1 MRQVSI
7 GRLFSENRQT
17 LGLRHLCG
25 NLDTVI
31 SVTEASIWPADLVG
45 HFSLIHPE
53 RLQVIGAAEMAWAR
67 KQPSDKMTAYLAD
80 VIAGNPPAVVVADAE
95 APPALLR
102 ARCDASG
109 IPLFETTHSSAQVVD
124 LLRGYLGRTLAE
136 QISVHGVFMDVLG
149 LGVLITGDSGVG
161 KSELALELISRGH
174 GLVADDV
181 VEIARIAPDVLEGR
195 CPDLLKDF
203 LEVRGL
209 GVINIRTIFGET
221 ARRRKMKLKLA
232 VHLQKPRP
240 GIMES
245 TRLPLDEQNHEIL
258 GVPVRRVILPVAAG
272 RNLAVLLEA
281 AVRTTILLLRGIDT
295 NSEFIDRQRQALE
308 NPDQG

>member
-1 MRQVSI
+1 MRQVSV
-7 GRLFSENRQT
+7 GQLFKENST
-17 LGLRHLCG
+17 LLGLRHVCG
-25 NLDTVI
+25 SLDAVI

-45 HFSLIHPE
+45 HFSLIHPK
-53 RLQVIGAAEMAWAR
+53 RLQVIGAAEMAWGR
-67 KQPSDKMTAYLAD
+67 KQPSEKMLAHLHD
-80 VIAGNPPAVVVADAE
+80 VLAGKPSALVVADGE
-95 APPALLR
+95 DTPALVQ
-102 ARCDASG
+102 AQCEAAN
-109 IPLFETTHSSAQVVD
+109 IPLFETTASSAQVVD

-240 GIMES
+240 GITEDV
-245 TRLPLDEQNHEIL
+245 RLPLDEQSHEIL
-258 GVPVRRVILPVAAG
+258 GVPIRRVILPVAAG

-308 NPDQG
+308 TPDQG